1 MKAAHNKGMQSD
13 IFTRYAPENAA
24 ERGRYKAPA
33 GNQVNG

>member
-24 ERGRYKAPA
+24 DAGR
-33 GNQVNG
+33 